1 MSILLLTLSYK
12 TQQVLGQSKDTTTS
26 NFLTY
31 TNTDYGFTLKYPPDW
46 IVVDVT
52 NKTSSLTGVKFTSRD
67 GIGNVIVSKFNL
79 RPNETGMSI
88 DDLAKGIISH
98 NLPES
103 KIIELNSNTY
113 FLSGRPAIRTIE
125 IRMNESPMPQVK
137 MMSFVTTS
145 GQNMYT
151 VVYGSIS
158 EKFPDYLQT
167 VQPMMI
173 HFK

>member
-1 MSILLLTLSYK
+1 MTWL
-12 TQQVLGQSKDTTTS
+12 
-26 NFLTY
+26 
-31 TNTDYGFTLKYPPDW
+31 
-46 IVVDVT
+46 
-52 NKTSSLTGVKFTSRD
+52 
-67 GIGNVIVSKFNL
+67 
-79 RPNETGMSI
+79 
-88 DDLAKGIISH
+88 KGIISH

-103 KIIELNSNTY
+103 KISELNSNTY

-145 GQNMYT
+145 GQNIYT

-167 VQPMMI
+167 VQPMI
-173 HFK
+173 DSFQIIR